1 MSLFDRARTTCYSHW
16 QKLCI
21 LYRFRDIASYL
32 SKVSNFRE
40 LACIWRP
47 VAWVAKMEFHG
58 DLWHQKTS
66 PSCGVGCVM
75 TSLAALAELRL
86 VSQRQ
91 TQGYSIA
98 SRGKKNYADCRIKC
112 GCWRKV
118 LSLTGDVFALAEF
131 LERKTLCGLQP
142 QLSETSQQY
151 VACSPRDPIPLG
163 KLRQPLCMCWA
174 YRVHCKAQMAED
186 GCANGRQQA

>member
-1 MSLFDRARTTCYSHW
+1 LLWLFTYSRLSEMSLFDRARTTCYSHW

-98 SRGKKNYADCRIKC
+98 SRGKK
-112 GCWRKV
+112 
-118 LSLTGDVFALAEF
+118 
-131 LERKTLCGLQP
+131 
-142 QLSETSQQY
+142 
-151 VACSPRDPIPLG
+151 
-163 KLRQPLCMCWA
+163 KLRRLPNKMWMLEKSVVA
-174 YRVHCKAQMAED
+174 D
-186 GCANGRQQA
+186 GRCVCVS